1 MTDVSS
7 SSARCSSKSISDKS
21 ALLPRLMNFEKPT
34 FEPIA
39 QSSIAVHNAP
49 DWEKNAIRPFGG
61 IPFANDA
68 LRFEFV
74 SISPRQFGP
83 RSLMP
88 RFLAF
93 DRTSFSS
100 LAPSAPVS
108 LKPADIMIA
117 PFIPFLAQ
125 SSSTGGINFGGITI
139 IARSIVPSI
148 FSRDGNVLSPRI
160 SGALGFTG
168 NILPG
173 KLWVIRF
180 ARMLWP
186 VFPSSREAPMTATDL
201 GLKKLSSTQPPYQF
215 TLKNGHLL
223 CCQSLFRAKRGIS
236 IWIMSSIPL
245 ALTSRIVSASPHNRC
260 AAHLGTDL
268 KSVPSMLPLLA
279 PQRLASHKFLSVNL

>member
-7 SSARCSSKSISDKS
+7 SSARYSIKSISDKS
-21 ALLPRLMNFEKPT
+21 ALFPRLTNFENPT

-108 LKPADIMIA
+108 LNPADIIITAFM
-117 PFIPFLAQ
+117 PFLAQ

-139 IARSIVPSI
+139 IARSIVLSI
-148 FSRDGNVLSPRI
+148 FSRDGDVLSPR
-160 SGALGFTG
+160 SSEALGFTG
-168 NILPG
+168 NIWPGNPRLLPAG
-173 KLWVIRF
+173 TSLSLIRF

-186 VFPSSREAPMTATDL
+186 VFPSSLDAPMTATDL
-201 GLKKLSSTQPPYQF
+201 GLKKESSTKPP
-215 TLKNGHLL
+215 
-223 CCQSLFRAKRGIS
+223 
-236 IWIMSSIPL
+236 MSANAIF
-245 ALTSRIVSASPHNRC
+245 
-260 AAHLGTDL
+260 G
-268 KSVPSMLPLLA
+268 
-279 PQRLASHKFLSVNL
+279 